1 MRAGGW
7 VPWGA
12 VRVQN
17 GTGWGFCARTFFSPE
32 GGAPASGCAMA
43 SIGKLAERR
52 TVDMRILGEWV
63 EAGSRVCELGCGR
76 GVLLEYLMHT
86 RKVFAVGVDLDVDK
100 VAACVKRGVTA
111 YQGDMMKFLR
121 ALPDAYFDRV
131 IFSRTIEE
139 LAKPAEVLREAL
151 RAGRCVN
158 VGFVNHGYW
167 KNRVGV
173 LRHGGKLRNEVY
185 TTDWAE
191 TRPTNPLSVADF
203 EAFCA
208 KEQIRIA
215 RHALLRG
222 DWERP
227 CGFLPNLRAGY
238 AMYELTK

>member
-1 MRAGGW
+1 
-7 VPWGA
+7 
-12 VRVQN
+12 
-17 GTGWGFCARTFFSPE
+17 
-32 GGAPASGCAMA
+32 MA

-52 TVDMRILGEWV
+52 TVDMRLLGEWV
-63 EAGSRVCELGCGR
+63 ETGSRVCELGCGR
-76 GVLLEYLMHT
+76 GVLLEYLVHT
-86 RKVFAVGVDLDVDK
+86 HKVFAVGVDLDVDK

-111 YQGDMMKFLR
+111 YQGDMTGFLR

-151 RAGRCVN
+151 RAGKCVT

-167 KNRVGV
+167 KNRWGA
-173 LRHGGKLRNEVY
+173 LCSGGKLRNEVY

-208 KEQIRIA
+208 KERIKIA
-215 RHALLRG
+215 RRALLRG

-227 CGFLPNLRAGY
+227 CRFLPNLRAGY
-238 AMYELTK
+238 AMYELTR